1 MTSTRRTFLATATSA
16 LGATRAVAAPAKIS
30 SIALATIQGNFH
42 KFVAM
47 NAYDNEPKG
56 TRYANTLVRIS
67 TDTGAEGVG
76 VMGYTQP
83 NAGFLAAMRSLI
95 GVAPDSL
102 YEFRDGRIAGRSP
115 QFSDLLVKY
124 KHLDGP
130 LCDLIGKLRGIPCW
144 KMFGD
149 SVRDRIEV
157 YDGTLYFSDLWYRD
171 RGVQAVVDEA
181 REAVRSGYRGIK
193 LKIGRGSKWM
203 QRDQGL
209 HRDIEVIQAVRD
221 AIGMGPKLLVDANNG
236 YRNDYAGA
244 WQLLESTKEQRLDWL
259 EEVFPE
265 DREQYR
271 RLRGAM
277 QRAGIRTPIAD
288 GENMRSA
295 ADFQPYL
302 RPERLFDVMQ
312 LDIRTG
318 GILDCREMSMM
329 GEPHGAAAVPHNWGS
344 QVGLLMS
351 LHLAKTQENTIA
363 AEDDRSSC
371 PALTVRGYAFQD
383 GYYTVSNEPGLG
395 VEVNTD
401 LYESPDFPAQTVIA
415 GDKRMNPL
423 DSRDQSSK
431 CSSAIAIPVSPATA

>member
-1 MTSTRRTFLATATSA
+1 MASATTAFATACAGS
-16 LGATRAVAAPAKIS
+16 APARIT

-47 NAYDNEPKG
+47 NSYDNEPKG
-56 TRYANTLVRIS
+56 TRYTNTLVRIS
-67 TDTGAEGVG
+67 TDAGVEGVG
-76 VMGYTQP
+76 VMGYP
-83 NAGFLAAMRSLI
+83 RPDAAFLADIRSLI
-95 GVAPDSL
+95 GVSPEAL
-102 YEFRDGRIAGRSP
+102 YEFRDGRIARRSP
-115 QFSDLLVKY
+115 GFADLLVKY

-144 KMFGD
+144 QLFGD
-149 SVRDRIEV
+149 AVRDRVEV

-181 REAVRSGYRGIK
+181 REAVRSGYRGVK

-203 QRDQGL
+203 QRDEGL
-209 HRDIEVIQAVRD
+209 RRDIEVIQAVRD
-221 AIGMGPKLLVDANNG
+221 AIGMDPKLLVDANNG
-236 YRNDYAGA
+236 FRDDYAGA
-244 WQLLESTKEQRLDWL
+244 WQLLQSTKQQRLDWL

-271 RLRGAM
+271 RLRTEM
-277 QRAGIRTPIAD
+277 EHAGIRTPIAD

-295 ADFQPYL
+295 SDFQPYIQ
-302 RPERLFDVMQ
+302 PERLFDVMQ

-318 GILDCREMSMM
+318 GILDCREMSVM
-329 GEPHGAAAVPHNWGS
+329 GEPHGATAVPHNWGS

-371 PALTVRGYAFQD
+371 PALTVRGYEFRD
-383 GYYTVSNEPGLG
+383 GHYTVSGEPGLG
-395 VEVNTD
+395 VEVNAD

-415 GDKRMNPL
+415 
-423 DSRDQSSK
+423 
-431 CSSAIAIPVSPATA
+431 